1 MFRYRPIIVKNL
13 HIFLQMSTKFLQSD
27 FVIMEQGIL
36 TVAHRS
42 QHALTLKLSVSSVL
56 YYCMACIKLTSSFPS
71 VAFRL
76 LSVELTGRSLS
87 RICTSS
93 YKWIQIS
100 SNLLINQIFVGQ
112 ELDESMNHTY
122 VKNYQTQKSK
132 QNDWASIEV
141 HNVECSASILS
152 LYHSAFRKQAILRIA
167 FGHICR
173 LKFTSGFHER
183 LLPTLGNYSATA
195 GQRTTV

>member
-1 MFRYRPIIVKNL
+1 MIEHSPARTGEYPSDIAQFSIPRVLTYLVFLLGCFPLAFCGARRLIKIKNL
-13 HIFLQMSTKFLQSD
+13 YLFLQMSTKFLQSD

-56 YYCMACIKLTSSFPS
+56 YYCRACIKLTSSFPS

-93 YKWIQIS
+93 YK
-100 SNLLINQIFVGQ
+100 
-112 ELDESMNHTY
+112 
-122 VKNYQTQKSK
+122 
-132 QNDWASIEV
+132 
-141 HNVECSASILS
+141 
-152 LYHSAFRKQAILRIA
+152 
-167 FGHICR
+167 
-173 LKFTSGFHER
+173 
-183 LLPTLGNYSATA
+183 
-195 GQRTTV
+195 